1 MTKRK
6 ERKLRDA
13 GPDISSAEYTGHFF
27 FSSLLVVFFFRGEGV
42 VGVRWRDAKHT
53 DVLVRSFSKDNANAA
68 EIVSNQ
74 QLRNFLVHKK
84 NNR

>member
-1 MTKRK
+1 MNIP
-6 ERKLRDA
+6 A
-13 GPDISSAEYTGHFF
+13 ISF
-27 FSSLLVVFFFRGEGV
+27 SLLVVFFFRGEGV
-42 VGVRWRDAKHT
+42 VGVRWRDAEHT
-53 DVLVRSFSKDNANAA
+53 DVLVRSFSNDDANAA